1 MTSPETPP
9 QAPQRSAVVGDGS
22 WKAVMPIA
30 IVLGAFLTFLGAMIT
45 YFDNRFTVGIA
56 GFRTELA
63 MTEQRLTSQIAE
75 VKTDLTNR
83 IDGVEKRLTDRI
95 DQVETGLN
103 ARIDRVEKRLTD
115 RIDRVEKELG
125 NRIDRVESGL
135 GTRIDEVKTD
145 LEASEA
151 RQSAATKRLTAGIA
165 ENRAAHRELAGFVHA
180 RHLGAPQPATEQP
193 EPPPA
198 Q

>member
-9 QAPQRSAVVGDGS
+9 QAPQRSVAGDGS

-56 GFRTELA
+56 GFRTEIA

-103 ARIDRVEKRLTD
+103 ARIDRVEQRLTD
-115 RIDRVEKELG
+115 
-125 NRIDRVESGL
+125 RIDRVESGL
-135 GTRIDEVKTD
+135 GTRIDEVKAD

-165 ENRAAHRELAGFVHA
+165 GNRAAHRELAGFVHA

>member
-1 MTSPETPP
+1 MTSPETPSP
-9 QAPQRSAVVGDGS
+9 APQRSALPGDGS

-75 VKTDLTNR
+75 VKADLATT
-83 IDGVEKRLTDRI
+83 EKRLSD
-95 DQVETGLN
+95 
-103 ARIDRVEKRLTD
+103 RIDRVEKRLTD
-115 RIDRVEKELG
+115 RIDRVEKALG
-125 NRIDRVESGL
+125 A
-135 GTRIDEVKTD
+135 RIDEVKAD

-151 RQSAATKRLTAGIA
+151 RQSAVTKRLAAGIA
-165 ENRAAHRELAGFVHA
+165 GNRANHRELAGFVRAHYP
-180 RHLGAPQPATEQP
+180 GAPQPATEQP

>member
-9 QAPQRSAVVGDGS
+9 QAPQRSVAGDGS

-75 VKTDLTNR
+75 VKADLATT
-83 IDGVEKRLTDRI
+83 EKRLS
-95 DQVETGLN
+95 
-103 ARIDRVEKRLTD
+103 D
-115 RIDRVEKELG
+115 RIDRVEQRL
-125 NRIDRVESGL
+125 SG
-135 GTRIDEVKTD
+135 RIDEVKAD
-145 LEASEA
+145 LAASEA
-151 RQSAATKRLTAGIA
+151 KRAAADAQQSATMERLAAGIA
-165 ENRAAHRELAGFVHA
+165 DNRANHRELAGFVHA
-180 RHLGAPQPATEQP
+180 RHLGALQPATEQP